1 MGRAQSIWDIEVRPV
16 PSAKHWTCGA
26 DEATAQIQATLRAGK
41 PVGQA
46 PPPMPVI
53 PTEFEASAAMK
64 PKRSKSMAARFRAG
78 RRNPNNPM
86 SDPADD
92 DDLQRGPSSEGKG
105 AVEAAPE
112 MSALRYGDAEAAQV
126 ASGNVRFDQRRSP
139 PRKDS
144 IGAPRPVDSG
154 PPPSR
159 FAGSSTLTNTRSL
172 GQEGQPESP
181 QLGRRPSVMQRLFN
195 KKSAKVRCSPACPD
209 VLTAPGI

>member
-1 MGRAQSIWDIEVRPV
+1 MFRRENEAWEDFGTGRYTPGQESFQSSRESVLPPGVSKEDRMGRAQSIWDIEVRPV

-92 DDLQRGPSSEGKG
+92 DDLQRGPSSEEIG
-105 AVEAAPE
+105 
-112 MSALRYGDAEAAQV
+112 R
-126 ASGNVRFDQRRSP
+126 ASCRERVS
-139 PRKDS
+139 
-144 IGAPRPVDSG
+144 
-154 PPPSR
+154 
-159 FAGSSTLTNTRSL
+159 
-172 GQEGQPESP
+172 
-181 QLGRRPSVMQRLFN
+181 
-195 KKSAKVRCSPACPD
+195 
-209 VLTAPGI
+209 